1 MGRVRSIAASSCL
14 LLLCAAAAA
23 AQAPPPLPSTRILFS
38 AAPPVELTADQAR
51 ELSAWLSAM
60 QKWQRFE
67 KKWPN
72 ETAHDPFGRIVERPP
87 RPGAPAWLDGY
98 CVVLGAGPVAGLQ
111 SDAGRACRLQAGF
124 NVDLEAET
132 MRATTQAVRADRETL
147 TKNTFLSRV
156 HLDGLWTTTSTDARF
171 YGLVGSHISLVD
183 VGRVQFFGPP
193 GVIVLSIPDGFGS
206 RQIRMGY
213 TWGMSVRLMD
223 VRLFAPTKNLTLF
236 LSMTKVWI
244 VGGRYDSLQ
253 AGGFDLAGFSLA
265 PRKKR

>member
-14 LLLCAAAAA
+14 LLLCAAPAA
-23 AQAPPPLPSTRILFS
+23 AQAPAPLPSTRILFP
-38 AAPPVELTADQAR
+38 APAPELTAGQAR
-51 ELSAWLSAM
+51 ELVAWLSATE
-60 QKWQRFE
+60 KWQRFE

-72 ETAHDPFGRIVERPP
+72 QAAHDPFGRVVERPA
-87 RPGAPAWLDGY
+87 RPDAPAWLDGY
-98 CVVLGAGPVAGLQ
+98 CGVLGTERAAGLDT
-111 SDAGRACRLQAGF
+111 DAGRACRLQAGL
-124 NVDLEAET
+124 NVDLEAEAIRT
-132 MRATTQAVRADRETL
+132 STEAARADREKIV
-147 TKNTFLSRV
+147 KNTFLSRI

-193 GVIVLSIPDGFGS
+193 GVIVLSIPDGHGS

-213 TWGMSVRLMD
+213 TWGMSVRLVD
-223 VRLFAPTKNLTLF
+223 VRLFAPSKNLTLF

-244 VGGRYDSLQ
+244 VGGTYDRLQ

-265 PRKKR
+265 PRRKR

>member
-14 LLLCAAAAA
+14 LFLVGAAAA
-23 AQAPPPLPSTRILFS
+23 AQSPAPLPSTRILFPS
-38 AAPPVELTADQAR
+38 PPVELTAGQAR
-51 ELSAWLSAM
+51 ELATWLSAM

-72 ETAHDPFGRIVERPP
+72 EPAYDPFGRIVGREP
-87 RPGAPAWLDGY
+87 RPDAPRWLDAY
-98 CVVLGAGPVAGLQ
+98 CTVLGAGRIAELET
-111 SDAGRACRLQAGF
+111 DAGRACRIEAGLAADSQA
-124 NVDLEAET
+124 EALRT
-132 MRATTQAVRADRETL
+132 STDAARADREAVV
-147 TKNTFLSRV
+147 KNTFFSRI

-193 GVIVLSIPDGFGS
+193 GVIVLSIPDGHGS

-213 TWGMSVRLMD
+213 TWGMSVRLVD

-236 LSMTKVWI
+236 LSMTKVWT
-244 VGGRYDSLQ
+244 VGGTYDRLQ

-265 PRKKR
+265 PRKKN